1 MRLVIRLMSLLRKWL
16 EGPMQE
22 PEQTEYY
29 AEKND
34 IQPTMRWRV
43 RQFGDE

>member
-1 MRLVIRLMSLLRKWL
+1 MRLVIRLMSLLRRWL

-22 PEQTEYY
+22 PEQ
-29 AEKND
+29 AETIVNE
-34 IQPTMRWRV
+34 IQAPMRWRV